1 MTTTAA
7 ERNGV
12 SVLDNLD
19 PEGPRVMEGL
29 VTVRMDSYQASLWNP
44 AALREITENRPGELF
59 RRPDVIR
66 ERYVVEVL
74 QTTRN
79 VEDANGDK
87 KLQRNYTVEVVF
99 VDQDGLKVR
108 LPWALIERINSYKDR
123 LQSQALSAEA
133 QQRAEERRAA

>member
-1 MTTTAA
+1 MTTA
-7 ERNGV
+7 EQIGV

-19 PEGPRVMEGL
+19 PEGPRYLEGL

-44 AALREITENRPGELF
+44 VALKEVTENRPGELF

-79 VEDANGDK
+79 VEDTDGEK
-87 KLQRNYTVEVVF
+87 RLQRNYSVELAF

-108 LPWALIERINSYKDR
+108 IPWPVIERINSYKDR
-123 LQSQALSAEA
+123 LQSQALSAAAKE
-133 QQRAEERRAA
+133 RAEERRTAA

>member
-1 MTTTAA
+1 MTTTV
-7 ERNGV
+7 EQNGV

-19 PEGPRVMEGL
+19 PEMPRFLEGL

-44 AALREITENRPGELF
+44 VALKEITENRPGELF

-79 VEDANGDK
+79 VEDANGEK
-87 KLQRNYTVEVVF
+87 KLQRNYSVELAF
-99 VDQDGLKVR
+99 VDQSGLKVR
-108 LPWALIERINSYKDR
+108 IPWPVIERINSYKDR
-123 LQSQALSAEA
+123 LQSQALSAAA
-133 QQRAEERRAA
+133 QQRAEERRTA

>member
-1 MTTTAA
+1 MTTA
-7 ERNGV
+7 EQNGV

-19 PEGPRVMEGL
+19 PEMPRVLDGL

-44 AALREITENRPGELF
+44 TALKEITENRPGELF

-79 VEDANGDK
+79 VEDANGEM
-87 KLQRNYTVEVVF
+87 KLQRNYSVELAF
-99 VDQDGLKVR
+99 VDQGDLKVR
-108 LPWALIERINSYKDR
+108 LPWPVIERINSYKDR
-123 LQSQALSAEA
+123 LQSQALSAAA
-133 QQRAEERRAA
+133 QQRAEERRTA

>member
-1 MTTTAA
+1 MTTA
-7 ERNGV
+7 EQIGV

-19 PEGPRVMEGL
+19 PEAPRYLEGL

-44 AALREITENRPGELF
+44 VALREITENRPGELF

-79 VEDANGDK
+79 VEDANGEK
-87 KLQRNYTVEVVF
+87 KLQRNYSVELAF

-108 LPWALIERINSYKDR
+108 IPWPVIERINSYKDR
-123 LQSQALSAEA
+123 LQSQALSAAAKE
-133 QQRAEERRAA
+133 RAEERRTAA